1 MPTALA
7 QWERRSEWPLAG
19 VACLFLAAY
28 SVQVLLRPIG
38 IADRIA
44 ELVIVA
50 SWATFGVDFVVR
62 LRLADHRRRWMLR
75 HLHELV
81 IIALPVLRPL
91 RLLRLV
97 TLVAVLQRAVGGA
110 VHGRI
115 VTYTATT
122 TALLVYV
129 ASLAMLDAERGHGG
143 PIQTFPDA
151 LWWAVTTITTVGYG
165 DYTPATSTGRCVAVA
180 LMLGGIGLIGV
191 VTATLA
197 SWIVRRVS
205 EEEDAQHATKTQIEG
220 LLGEIRALR
229 RQVSYLEGSLL
240 SAQSRTP

>member
-7 QWERRSEWPLAG
+7 RWERRTEWPLAG
-19 VACLFLAAY
+19 VASCFLAAY
-28 SVQVLLRPIG
+28 SVQVLVRPVG
-38 IADRIA
+38 IFA
-44 ELVIVA
+44 ETTEAVILA
-50 SWATFGVDFVVR
+50 SWAAFGADFVVR
-62 LRLADHRRRWMLR
+62 LCLAERRGRWVLR
-75 HLHELV
+75 HLHELA

-115 VTYTATT
+115 VTYTAATT
-122 TALLVYV
+122 SLLIYV
-129 ASLAMLDAERGHGG
+129 ASLAMLDAERGQGG
-143 PIQTFPDA
+143 RIQTFPDA

-165 DYTPATSTGRCVAVA
+165 DYTPATPTGRCVAVA

-205 EEEDAQHATKTQIEG
+205 EEEDAQLATKAQIQD
-220 LLGEIRALR
+220 LLREVRDLR
-229 RQVSYLEGSLL
+229 EQVRDLEGSLL
-240 SAQSRTP
+240 GEQSRTR